1 MRVDFAG
8 ESIDLLPERAA
19 WWEREATL
27 FVADIHFGK
36 AAAFRSAGLPVPG
49 GTTAAD
55 VARLDAL
62 VRRHR
67 AARLVILGDLLH
79 APTGRAEAT
88 MQTVRAWRD
97 DSGGLDV
104 LLVRG
109 NHDRR
114 AGDPPADWRMACV
127 DGPHPLG
134 PFTLAHEPD
143 AARPGDFLLAGHLH
157 PGVALHR
164 ADGRSGG
171 MRERCFWMTGAPHAA
186 AGRTR
191 RAGASLILPA
201 FGAMTGL
208 RAVRPRCGDRV
219 FVVGPGEVVE
229 VPGAAPVELD
239 HPRSRSPAR
248 RRAPG

>member
-1 MRVDFAG
+1 VRVDFAG
-8 ESIDLLPERAA
+8 ESLDLLPERAA
-19 WWEREATL
+19 WWERGATL

-62 VRRHR
+62 VRRQN

-88 MQTVRAWRD
+88 MQTVSAWRD
-97 DSGGLDV
+97 ASPDLEV

-114 AGDPPADWRMACV
+114 AGDPPPQWRMTCV
-127 DGPHPLG
+127 DGPHALG

-157 PGVALHR
+157 PGVALQR
-164 ADGRSGG
+164 ADGRAGG
-171 MRERCFWMTGAPHAA
+171 MRERCFWMIGAPRGAA
-186 AGRTR
+186 RGRR

-201 FGAMTGL
+201 FGAMTGM
-208 RAVRPRCGDRV
+208 RAVRPRRGDRV

-229 VPGAAPVELD
+229 VPGAASV
-239 HPRSRSPAR
+239 
-248 RRAPG
+248 